1 MTSGLEQARV
11 NLEAWLVTDVGVV
24 RDHNEDSAFMDATKG
39 FFIVA
44 DGMGGHAAGEV
55 ASAMAVETVRSTL
68 DAAGAEIEAFK
79 KAPSDAGRRGI
90 VQLLQS
96 AVLSAHQ
103 AVYQR
108 GQAEQ
113 DKAGMGTTLDV
124 VLVAGPEAFV
134 AHVGDSRTY
143 LIREGRSSQIT
154 TDHTVAEVLVIEGK
168 LTIEEAQVSPLRT
181 ILVNAI
187 GVSADVGVEM
197 AHVTL
202 KRGDRLLLCS
212 DGLHDYFPV
221 EEEIAQKLS
230 SEAPGDALKEMVE
243 LAKTRGGHDN
253 ITGVAIDVAEI
264 HEGVPAQIEGES
276 TQPVD
281 LTANPFASD
290 EPTETAYLA
299 PPSLSSRLVSA
310 TAAPAPV
317 SVKPTQPMRAVSADE
332 LKQMHAETIPPP
344 QAQNAKPEPKA
355 EDSAATRDATAEKPN
370 ADDKVDGKKADEK
383 ADDKKPEKVDEKK
396 PEKPKKGKKGKKA
409 AAESKSDGD
418 GASEDDDGDGTPTEI
433 GTADTGRVVLP
444 KDSDAS

>member
-1 MTSGLEQARV
+1 MAAAQQDETARV
-11 NLEAWLVTDVGVV
+11 TLDAWLVTDVGVV
-24 RDHNEDSAFMDATKG
+24 RDHNEDCAYMEPARG

-55 ASAMAVETVRSTL
+55 ASAMAVETVKKTL
-68 DAAGAEIEAFK
+68 EAAQPEIEAFRK
-79 KAPSDAGRRGI
+79 SPSDAGRRGL
-90 VQLLQS
+90 VQLLQN

-143 LIREGRSSQIT
+143 LIRDGRSSQIT

-202 KRGDRLLLCS
+202 KRQDRILLCS

-230 SEAPGDALKEMVE
+230 EDSPGEALAEMVE

-253 ITGVAIDVAEI
+253 ITGVAVHVTEI
-264 HEGVPAQIEGES
+264 LDDSVLDDMTGES

-281 LTANPFASD
+281 LTTNPFAD
-290 EPTETAYLA
+290 EPTETAFIA
-299 PPSLSSRLVSA
+299 PPGLPPRMVGA
-310 TAAPAPV
+310 TPV
-317 SVKPTQPMRAVSADE
+317 TTAMKVTAPMRVVSDAPSDVRSDD
-332 LKQMHAETIPPP
+332 P
-344 QAQNAKPEPKA
+344 
-355 EDSAATRDATAEKPN
+355 DAATRAT
-370 ADDKVDGKKADEK
+370 D
-383 ADDKKPEKVDEKK
+383 PELPTAQAVPD
-396 PEKPKKGKKGKKA
+396 
-409 AAESKSDGD
+409 SDG
-418 GASEDDDGDGTPTEI
+418 ATEDSVPHEI
-433 GTADTGRVVLP
+433 AHADTGRVKAGHGDNAKAP
-444 KDSDAS
+444 GTPDKSS

>member
-1 MTSGLEQARV
+1 MAAAPQDEASRV
-11 NLEAWLVTDVGVV
+11 KLEAWLVTDVGVV
-24 RDHNEDSAFMDATKG
+24 REHNEDSAYMEPTNG

-55 ASAMAVETVRSTL
+55 ASAMAVETVRKTL
-68 DAAGAEIEAFK
+68 EAARKEIDSFQR
-79 KAPSDAGRRGI
+79 APTDAGRRGI

-103 AVYQR
+103 AVFQR
-108 GQAEQ
+108 GQHEA

-124 VLVAGPEAFV
+124 VLIAGPEAFV

-143 LIREGRSSQIT
+143 LVRDGRSSQIT

-212 DGLHDYFPV
+212 DGLHDYFPI

-230 SEAPGDALKEMVE
+230 TDAPGDALKDMVE

-253 ITGVAIDVAEI
+253 ITGVAVQVTDVIEA
-264 HEGVPAQIEGES
+264 VPDRLDGEM

-281 LTANPFASD
+281 LPGSNPFASD
-290 EPTETAYLA
+290 EPTETAVLDANGTPRVTSAEPA
-299 PPSLSSRLVSA
+299 PRSP
-310 TAAPAPV
+310 AAPGSPE
-317 SVKPTQPMRAVSADE
+317 SRDERSTQPMRPLDDGSPAAGD
-332 LKQMHAETIPPP
+332 AGRPPP
-344 QAQNAKPEPKA
+344 AADPMSDTTLDTEPVSGPPSPDPA
-355 EDSAATRDATAEKPN
+355 PAAPPAPADGAPDAAADGSSAPPPAP
-370 ADDKVDGKKADEK
+370 ADDPAGEATTSDPGDPGRARAGKHD
-383 ADDKKPEKVDEKK
+383 
-396 PEKPKKGKKGKKA
+396 
-409 AAESKSDGD
+409 
-418 GASEDDDGDGTPTEI
+418 
-433 GTADTGRVVLP
+433 R
-444 KDSDAS
+444 